1 MGFGKMMELLQI
13 KNKGKIV
20 FCNAGNFYIA
30 IGKDAVLLKELLGL
44 KLSCFKPEV
53 CKVGFPIVSL
63 EKYMGLIE
71 ETGYGYIV
79 YYLDKEKSKLEIITQ
94 YNGKNTNKIL
104 KDNDICYKCAKSTK
118 LYKKEDKYILAVT
131 NLYET
136 EIQEE
141 KTKKEAKQALKEI
154 EKFLKANLELEL
166 NKKTQIFKNKQGVN
180 FCGYK
185 INEYRMKLR
194 DKGKRKLKK
203 KVKKLTQKIE
213 EGKMTSKE
221 ARRYLAGHMG
231 YIKYANVNN
240 LLEKLF
246 YIEN

>member
-79 YYLDKEKSKLEIITQ
+79 YYLDKEKSKLEVVTQ
-94 YNGKNTNKIL
+94 YNGENTNKIL

-131 NLYET
+131 NLYEA

-141 KTKKEAKQALKEI
+141 KIRE
-154 EKFLKANLELEL
+154 ELENQEKIKERQNKRKIWFQNK
-166 NKKTQIFKNKQGVN
+166 NKKN
-180 FCGYK
+180 
-185 INEYRMKLR
+185 
-194 DKGKRKLKK
+194 
-203 KVKKLTQKIE
+203 
-213 EGKMTSKE
+213 
-221 ARRYLAGHMG
+221 
-231 YIKYANVNN
+231 
-240 LLEKLF
+240 
-246 YIEN
+246 